1 MTVVALLILLQSA
14 PGASDDAMARY
25 RQKTTAG
32 PRCASAEDAQEV
44 LVCGRRDADRYRVPL
59 VERDPADPKNEGVPM
74 ERERMLARTSN
85 CEEKSIF
92 LIGCGKAGVSVGT
105 GGIRLAGE
113 RPLAPDDDRQPIDR

>member
-1 MTVVALLILLQSA
+1 MIVAALLMLLQSA
-14 PGASDDAMARY
+14 PDAAMMQY
-25 RQKTTAG
+25 REKTAAG
-32 PRCASAEDAQEV
+32 PRCATAMDPGEV
-44 LVCGRRDADRYRVPL
+44 TVCGRRDADRYRVPL

-105 GGIRLAGE
+105 GGFHLAGE
-113 RPLAPDDDRQPIDR
+113 RQLAP

>member
-1 MTVVALLILLQSA
+1 MMLAALLILLQSA
-14 PGASDDAMARY
+14 PDDALAIY
-25 RQKTTAG
+25 REKTAAG
-32 PRCASAEDAQEV
+32 PHCAADADRDEV
-44 LVCGRRDADRYRVPL
+44 MVCGRRDADRYRVPL

-105 GGIRLAGE
+105 GGFHLAGE
-113 RPLAPDDDRQPIDR
+113 RPLAP